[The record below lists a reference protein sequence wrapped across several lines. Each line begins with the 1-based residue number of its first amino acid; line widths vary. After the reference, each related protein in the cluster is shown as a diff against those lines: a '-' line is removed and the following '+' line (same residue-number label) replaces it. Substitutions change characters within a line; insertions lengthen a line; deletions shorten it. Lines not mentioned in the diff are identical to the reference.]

1 MLRPRF
7 QRKGKR
13 QRFYARNAA
22 KTTLDCAF
30 GRLMQSFFGRCANLY
45 NPTQIHPVLNSL
57 ADECC
62 GMLARLVVY
71 VGALALL
78 AIVGIH
84 LWDEL
89 PAGEAA
95 EASAKAGW
103 SVATRSQP
111 AFAVSQFDLP
121 EKTEAYEILRHPEG
135 GRKDILRWAS
145 QDGKQGETPVAELEI
160 YRPGGETSESGPVA
174 DIAARMDPGGLRE
187 LEAAGI
193 IDSKFGAVT
202 LLRVAGE
209 PDKARSCL
217 GFIKHLDE
225 PNLQIS
231 GWSCQGDALP
241 ARRAAIGC
249 LLSRLILLTAG
260 NDPKLAELF
269 AHAELKRGSCTAS
282 AISADWVTGAENPRL
297 RGTF

>member
-1 MLRPRF
+1 
-7 QRKGKR
+7 
-13 QRFYARNAA
+13 
-22 KTTLDCAF
+22 
-30 GRLMQSFFGRCANLY
+30 MQSFFGRRANPY

-57 ADECC
+57 ADACC

-95 EASAKAGW
+95 EATVKAGW
-103 SVATRSQP
+103 NVAARSHP
-111 AFAVSQFDLP
+111 AFAVSQFDLT
-121 EKTEAYEILRHPEG
+121 EKTETYEILRHPEG

-145 QDGKQGETPVAELEI
+145 PDGKQGQKPVAELEI
-160 YRPGGETSESGPVA
+160 YRPGGESSGSGLLA
-174 DIAARMDPGGLRE
+174 DIAARIDSDGLHE

-193 IDSKFGAVT
+193 TDSKFGAVT
-202 LLRVAGE
+202 LLRVAGQ
-209 PDKARSCL
+209 PGNARSCL
-217 GFIKHLDE
+217 GFVKRFDE

-231 GWSCQGDALP
+231 GWTCQGDSLP
-241 ARRAAIGC
+241 ARRSAIGC
-249 LLSRLILLTAG
+249 ILSRLILLTAG

-282 AISADWVTGAENPRL
+282 ATSATSADWVTGAENPRL